1 MPTDLFYR
9 EEKQNCVF
17 SPNGR
22 FHDMRLKVGESW
34 RRVVYHVKL
43 KINDVRCTPVYAAN
57 RLPLVSTLPL
67 DSLVKKGRRG
77 GEGGWGGERGR
88 RGGEG
93 GWGGE
98 RGMRRVQ
105 SCLDHAVL
113 TFMISARYAE
123 KRTLPLR

>member
-77 GEGGWGGERGR
+77 GEGGWGGERG
-88 RGGEG
+88 
-93 GWGGE
+93 
-98 RGMRRVQ
+98 MRRVQ